1 MDIVKTDYYNNLY
14 AVYKDL
20 LTDKQRDV
28 FELYFVDNLSLAEIA
43 EDQHITR
50 QAVKCCL
57 DSGIQAL
64 DHYENALKFC
74 DKVQKIEQIVKSR
87 PSDALTKISQIL
99 DIAEQ
104 KSPIG

>member
-1 MDIVKTDYYNNLY
+1 MDIAKTDYYNNLY

-57 DSGIQAL
+57 DSGVQAL

-74 DKVQKIEQIVKSR
+74 DKMQKIERIIKSQS
-87 PSDALTKISQIL
+87 SDALTNIAQIL
-99 DIAEQ
+99 GISSQ
-104 KSPIG
+104 NVPIE

>member
-1 MDIVKTDYYNNLY
+1 MDIAKTDYYNNLY
-14 AVYKDL
+14 AVYRDL
-20 LTDKQRDV
+20 LTDKQQDV

-57 DSGIQAL
+57 DSAIQAL

-74 DKVQKIEQIVKSR
+74 EKVQKIEQIVKNR
-87 PSDALTKISQIL
+87 PSDALTQIAHIL
-99 DIAEQ
+99 GIVDQNNSIE
-104 KSPIG
+104 